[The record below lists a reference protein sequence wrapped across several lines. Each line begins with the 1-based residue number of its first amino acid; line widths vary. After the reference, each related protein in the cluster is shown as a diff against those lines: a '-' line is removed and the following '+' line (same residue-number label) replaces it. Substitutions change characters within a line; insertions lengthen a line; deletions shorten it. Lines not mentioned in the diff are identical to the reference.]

1 MQFDAQAFAQ
11 MFVDAHV
18 DSVTVFA
25 KCHHGMLYYDTDR
38 PERHP
43 HLPRDLNLLE
53 QQIEALHRNG
63 IKAPIY
69 LSVQCDEYA
78 ANHYPQWI
86 ALNEDKSQ
94 VGSKPFTAGWQIM
107 DMSSPYQ
114 DYLADQ
120 LDEVLRKFAPVDGI
134 FMDMCWDQPSCS
146 RYAIDG
152 MKKQSLDPTNADDRM
167 RYARGVTHQYMDRYS
182 KMLEKAQAQSK
193 PVGVWFN
200 SRPKAHLLEEQKYIK
215 HIEVECLPTGG
226 WGYAY
231 FPYVARLVR
240 NLNLPTL
247 SHTARFHRSWGDFG
261 GIKPT
266 AALMYECCSVLA
278 QGFTNGVGD
287 QMLPD
292 GTLDPEA
299 YRMIGK
305 VYEHIKACEP
315 FVEGAKHVREIA
327 VMVDPTL
334 GDNPGSAGLGFVRML
349 QELQLQFDI
358 VPTPTH
364 MPINLSDYRMV
375 ILPESTPID
384 AKLVETLQDYLNAGG
399 SLLVSTPAQADQL
412 NKAAMQNWGVNIHGD
427 SPFTTVYLRPD
438 ETLSEN
444 MPANDPVLYQGG
456 PRFRAAN
463 DAQVLCH
470 VVEPYFERAYDHFC
484 SHFQTPPAALSDYAA
499 VIEKGRIITFGF
511 PLFSVYADNA
521 SLPLRQ
527 LFANAV
533 KRLLPDPMI
542 KADGP
547 SHLEAVVLERENQIV
562 VHLLSFLSSRRAPGL
577 DLIEDAFPLV
587 NMPLAVRLPDKPTR
601 VYLAPQQQNIQW
613 DYRNDYI
620 RIELTMTDGH
630 AIIVIEK

>member
-1 MQFDAQAFAQ
+1 
-11 MFVDAHV
+11 
-18 DSVTVFA
+18 
-25 KCHHGMLYYDTDR
+25 
-38 PERHP
+38 
-43 HLPRDLNLLE
+43 LNLLQ
-53 QQIEALHRNG
+53 QQIEALHSKG

-86 ALNEDKSQ
+86 ALNEDMSRVGPKS
-94 VGSKPFTAGWQIM
+94 FTAGWQII

-167 RYARGVTHQYMDRYS
+167 RYARWVTHQYMDRYS
-182 KMLEKAQAQSK
+182 KMLEKAQAKSK

-240 NLNLPTL
+240 NLDLPTL

-261 GIKPT
+261 GNKPK

-287 QMLPD
+287 QMLPN
-292 GTLDPEA
+292 GTLDQQA
-299 YRMIGK
+299 YRMIGE
-305 VYEHIKACEP
+305 VYEHIEACEP
-315 FVEGAKHVREIA
+315 FVEGTKHIREIA

-334 GDNPGSAGLGFVRML
+334 GDKPGSAGLGFVRML

-358 VPTPTH
+358 VPTPLH
-364 MPINLSDYRMV
+364 MPVDLNKYRVV

-384 AKLVETLQDYLNAGG
+384 ATLVETLQTYVDAGG
-399 SLLVSTPAQADQL
+399 SLIVSTPAQADEL
-412 NKAAMQNWGVNIHGD
+412 NEAAMQNWGVKIESD
-427 SPFTTVYLRPD
+427 SPFKTVYLRPD
-438 ETLSEN
+438 ASLSEN

-456 PRFRAAN
+456 PRLHAAE

-499 VIEKGRIITFGF
+499 VIEKGRVITFGF

-527 LFANAV
+527 LFANTV
-533 KRLLPDPMI
+533 KRLMPDPMI

-547 SHLEAVVLERENQIV
+547 SHLEAVVLERDNQVI

-587 NMPLAVRLPDKPTR
+587 NMPLAVRLPDKPAR
-601 VYLAPQQQNIQW
+601 VYLAPQQQDIQW
-613 DYRNDYI
+613 DYHDNYI
-620 RIELTMTDGH
+620 RMELTVTDGH
-630 AIIVIEK
+630 AMIVIEK